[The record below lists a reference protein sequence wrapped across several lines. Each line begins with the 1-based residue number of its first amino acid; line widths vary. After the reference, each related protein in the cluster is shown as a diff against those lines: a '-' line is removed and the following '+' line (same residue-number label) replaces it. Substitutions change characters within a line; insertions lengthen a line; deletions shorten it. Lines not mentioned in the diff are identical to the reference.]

1 MSLNE
6 LEKVIKYNF
15 NNINLLTEAL
25 IHRSYST
32 KNSEKNY
39 KNYERLEFL
48 GDRVLGLVL
57 AEYVFNI
64 FPEANEGSLNN
75 YYQKYVNQDFL
86 SQYSKK
92 ISLSSFIKTQKGDN
106 LEDNKSILSDVVE
119 SIIGAI
125 YLDSGLTDCKEF
137 IIKEIIGEGIIS
149 SKPVRHPKTI
159 LQEYCL
165 DKFKSLPKYKMLN
178 KSGDDHNPVFTVSVN
193 IENFETVCAK
203 GRNLKSAEQS
213 AAMKLLEILR
223 GKILK

>member
-1 MSLNE
+1 MTINQ
-6 LEKVIKYNF
+6 LERIIKYNF
-15 NNINLLTEAL
+15 NNVNLLKEAL
-25 IHRSYST
+25 IHSSFST
-32 KNSEKNY
+32 KSYKSKK

-57 AEYVFNI
+57 AEYIFNI
-64 FPEANEGSLNN
+64 FPEANEGLLNS
-75 YYQKYVNQDFL
+75 YYQKYVSQENL
-86 SQYSKK
+86 YQYSKK
-92 ISLSSFIKTQKGDN
+92 ILLSNYIKTQKGDK

-119 SIIGAI
+119 AVIGAI
-125 YLDSGLTDCKEF
+125 YLDSGLADCKKF
-137 IIKEIIGEGIIS
+137 IINEIIGEDLIS

-203 GRNLKSAEQS
+203 GRNLKRAEQS
-213 AAMKLLEILR
+213 AALKLLDILR
-223 GKILK
+223 DKNF

>member
-1 MSLNE
+1 MIINK
-6 LEKVIKYNF
+6 LERIIKYNF
-15 NNINLLTEAL
+15 NNVNLLKEAL
-25 IHRSYST
+25 IHSSYSSRSCK
-32 KNSEKNY
+32 KNK

-57 AEYVFNI
+57 AEHVFHV
-64 FPEANEGSLNN
+64 FPDANEGLLNS
-75 YYQKYVNQDFL
+75 YYQKYV
-86 SQYSKK
+86 SQEYLFNYSKK
-92 ISLSSFIKTQKGDN
+92 IRLSNFIKTQKGDK
-106 LEDNKSILSDVVE
+106 LDDNKSILSDVVE

-149 SKPVRHPKTI
+149 KTVRHPKTI

-203 GRNLKSAEQS
+203 GRNLKSAEQL
-213 AAMKLLEILR
+213 AALKLLN
-223 GKILK
+223 ILKVENY

>member
-6 LEKVIKYNF
+6 LEKTIKYNF
-15 NNINLLTEAL
+15 NNINLLAEAL
-25 IHRSYST
+25 IHTSYST
-32 KNSEKNY
+32 KTPK

-64 FPEANEGSLNN
+64 LPEANEGSLNN
-75 YYQKYVNQDFL
+75 YYQKYVNQDYL

-125 YLDSGLTDCKEF
+125 YLDSNLINCKRF
-137 IIKEIIGEGIIS
+137 IINEIICEDIIS
-149 SKPVRHPKTI
+149 SKPIKHPKSI
-159 LQEYCL
+159 LQEYSL
-165 DKFKSLPKYKMLN
+165 DKYKLLPNYKVVN
-178 KSGDDHNPVFTVSVN
+178 KSGDDHNPIYTVSVK
-193 IENFETVCAK
+193 IKNFDAV
-203 GRNLKSAEQS
+203 
-213 AAMKLLEILR
+213 
-223 GKILK
+223 

>member
-15 NNINLLTEAL
+15 NNINLLAEAL
-25 IHRSYST
+25 IHTSYT
-32 KNSEKNY
+32 KKNY
-39 KNYERLEFL
+39 ENNNKNYERLEFL

-125 YLDSGLTDCKEF
+125 YLDSNLINCKSF
-137 IIKEIIGEGIIS
+137 IINEIICEDIIF
-149 SKPVRHPKTI
+149 SKPTKHPKSI
-159 LQEYCL
+159 LQEYSL
-165 DKFKSLPKYKMLN
+165 DKYKLLPNYKVIN
-178 KSGDDHNPVFTVSVN
+178 KSGDDHNPIYTVSVN
-193 IENFETVCAK
+193 IKNFDSVL
-203 GRNLKSAEQS
+203 GYGSNLKNAEQD
-213 AAMKLLEILR
+213 AALNLLD
-223 GKILK
+223 ILKIDFC

>member
-1 MSLNE
+1 MTTDK
-6 LEKVIKYNF
+6 LERIIKYNF
-15 NNINLLTEAL
+15 NNVNLLKEAL
-25 IHRSYST
+25 IHSSYSSRSC
-32 KNSEKNY
+32 KNNK

-57 AEYVFNI
+57 AEYVFHV
-64 FPEANEGSLNN
+64 FPEANEGFLNS
-75 YYQKYVNQDFL
+75 YYQKYV
-86 SQYSKK
+86 SQEYLFNYSKK
-92 ISLSSFIKTQKGDN
+92 IRLSNFIKTQKGDK
-106 LEDNKSILSDVVE
+106 LDDNKSILSDVVE

-125 YLDSGLTDCKEF
+125 YLDSGFTDCKEF
-137 IIKEIIGEGIIS
+137 IIKEIIGEGVIT

-213 AAMKLLEILR
+213 AALKLLEILR
-223 GKILK
+223 DEILK

>member
-1 MSLNE
+1 MITNQ
-6 LEKVIKYNF
+6 LEKIIKYNF
-15 NNINLLTEAL
+15 NNVNLLEEAL
-25 IHRSYST
+25 IHSSYFS
-32 KNSEKNY
+32 KICKSNK

-57 AEYVFNI
+57 AEYVFNV
-64 FPEANEGSLNN
+64 FPEANEGLLNSH
-75 YYQKYVNQDFL
+75 YQKYVSQKYL
-86 SQYSKK
+86 LQYSKK
-92 ISLSSFIKTQKGDN
+92 IQLSNYIKTQKGDK

-119 SIIGAI
+119 AVIGAI
-125 YLDSGLTDCKEF
+125 YLDSGLADCKKF
-137 IIKEIIGEGIIS
+137 IINEIIGEDLIS

-213 AAMKLLEILR
+213 AALKLLDILR
-223 GKILK
+223 DKKF

>member
-1 MSLNE
+1 MTTKQ
-6 LEKVIKYNF
+6 LERIIKYNF
-15 NNINLLTEAL
+15 NNIDLLKEAL
-25 IHRSYST
+25 IHSSYSIKGH
-32 KNSEKNY
+32 KNNK

-57 AEYVFNI
+57 AEYVFDV
-64 FPEANEGSLNN
+64 FPEANEGLLNS
-75 YYQKYVNQDFL
+75 YYQKYVSRDFL
-86 SQYSKK
+86 LNYSKK
-92 ISLSSFIKTQKGDN
+92 IYLSNFIKTQKGDK

-125 YLDSGLTDCKEF
+125 YLDSGLTDCREF
-137 IIKEIIGEGIIS
+137 IINEIIGEGIIS

-213 AAMKLLEILR
+213 AAFKLLDILR
-223 GKILK
+223 DKNF